1 MNDIISNVL
10 QSSICLSVLFL
21 IYYLFLRR
29 DTFFTTNRIYLLL
42 AMFFSVIIPFINFP
56 SLLPQNNPVYHV
68 LLEPVIIS
76 GGEFEAGIT
85 KHRDIFQIILTIYLT
100 GVAIFSIRF
109 LYQLFQLLFL
119 VKRFGIT
126 KKQGMRFVFTD
137 KNFSPFSFFNLVFF
151 NQADIE
157 SMDAKKIIAHERV
170 HIKQWHSLDL
180 MLLEI
185 ITIFQ
190 WFNPFI
196 WLYRHAIK
204 TLHEYLADEG
214 VLHSGVDIN
223 VYSALLFSQSTG
235 IQINDLTNN
244 FSKSLLKRRFMMM
257 NKTKTTTMARLKLML
272 ALPLALSMML
282 VVSYSPNAMGQ
293 EEENKVPPPPPK
305 QIKVV
310 EKSIGDEDPAKYEEE
325 VIFTVVED
333 MPEFPGGKDAFYAYI
348 GNNIKYPVKAKENG
362 TSGTVFITYV
372 VEKDGSISNVS
383 VLRGIGDGCD
393 EEGVRVV
400 KGMPNWKPG
409 KQRGKAV
416 RVQYNLPIKF
426 NLDSD
431 KKVEDEK

>member
-1 MNDIISNVL
+1 MSDIISTIL
-10 QSSICLSVLFL
+10 QSSLCLAVLFL

-42 AMFFSVIIPFINFP
+42 AMVFSAVIPFINFP
-56 SLLPQNNPVYHV
+56 QLFPQNNPVYHV
-68 LLEPVIIS
+68 LLDPVIIS
-76 GGEFEAGIT
+76 GENVQAGIT

-100 GVAIFSIRF
+100 GVVIFSIRF

-126 KKQGMRFVFTD
+126 NKQGMRFVFTD

-157 SMDAKKIIAHERV
+157 SMDAKKIIAHERI

-257 NKTKTTTMARLKLML
+257 NKTKTTTIARLKLML

-282 VVSYSPNAMGQ
+282 LISYSPNAMAQ

-310 EKSIGDEDPAKYEEE
+310 EKSIGDQDPAAYEEE

-333 MPEFPGGKDAFYAYI
+333 MPEYPGGKDAFYAYI
-348 GNNIKYPVKAKENG
+348 GNNIRYPVKAKENG
-362 TSGTVFITYV
+362 TSGTVYITYV

-426 NLDSD
+426 NLDGD
-431 KKVEDEK
+431 KKVEENK